1 MQWCTGSPHLGSLA
15 GKVEREREIHPVHAR
30 QRPRAV
36 IKETSVMSSIIDLE
50 GQAPSSECPTENK
63 KAKGIS
69 AAASSSMVQESIAKF
84 LGEVSST

>member
-1 MQWCTGSPHLGSLA
+1 
-15 GKVEREREIHPVHAR
+15 
-30 QRPRAV
+30 V

-69 AAASSSMVQESIAKF
+69 AAASSSTVQESIAKF